1 MPRIELNWVQV
12 EILFSSA
19 QSDLS
24 EEVKKRN
31 QAGKKVEDLYSKIR
45 GLEQEKKELKSMVV
59 ELENCFQKIHQE
71 SIEYD
76 RVFPEWIE

>member
-1 MPRIELNWVQV
+1 M
-12 EILFSSA
+12 
-19 QSDLS
+19 
-24 EEVKKRN
+24 
-31 QAGKKVEDLYSKIR
+31 EDLYSKIR